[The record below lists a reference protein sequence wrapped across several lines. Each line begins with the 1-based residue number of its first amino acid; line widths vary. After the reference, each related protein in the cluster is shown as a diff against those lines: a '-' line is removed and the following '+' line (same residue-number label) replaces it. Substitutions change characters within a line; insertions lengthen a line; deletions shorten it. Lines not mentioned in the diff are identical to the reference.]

1 MPSHLSMFER
11 IAFREMLLIP
21 LMIVAFL
28 AGCESKSPTEEAKKM
43 EKPKAEAPAEA
54 PMEQAASEPTEMK
67 AEEEMTMDTPATTES
82 AALTAPV
89 SSSGKKANA
98 EGVTHAQQGHWD
110 VAEGHFRKALEV
122 DPKLAEA
129 HFNLGLALDKL
140 DRHDEAKAAFE
151 KAVELAPN
159 NSMITESP
167 VLKKHMST

>member
-1 MPSHLSMFER
+1 MPSQLSLFER
-11 IAFREMLLIP
+11 MTFRGMLLAP
-21 LMIVAFL
+21 MMLVVLL

-43 EKPKAEAPAEA
+43 EKPQTGAAMEQAATEPKEMKVEEEMKMEAPAEMKPA
-54 PMEQAASEPTEMK
+54 P
-67 AEEEMTMDTPATTES
+67 
-82 AALTAPV
+82 LTAPV
-89 SSSGKKANA
+89 SSAGQKANA

-110 VAEGHFRKALEV
+110 VAESHFRKALEA

-129 HFNLGLALDKL
+129 HYNLGLALDKL

-151 KAVELAPN
+151 KALELAPN

>member
-1 MPSHLSMFER
+1 MSDKDCRGVSTTGVVCVGF
-11 IAFREMLLIP
+11 
-21 LMIVAFL
+21 VAIMGL
-28 AGCESKSPTEEAKKM
+28 AGCEQRQPPMESKQ
-43 EKPKAEAPAEA
+43 EAPAPKVEA
-54 PMEQAASEPTEMK
+54 KMEM
-67 AEEEMTMDTPATTES
+67 PATETV
-82 AALTAPV
+82 APLTAPEGSAGRAANKEG
-89 SSSGKKANA
+89 SS
-98 EGVTHAQQGHWD
+98 HAQQGHWD
-110 VAEGHFRKALEV
+110 VAEGHFRKALEA

>member
-11 IAFREMLLIP
+11 LTLRGMLLTP
-21 LMIVAFL
+21 MMLGALL

-43 EKPKAEAPAEA
+43 EKPEAEA
-54 PMEQAASEPTEMK
+54 PMKQAASEPTEMK
-67 AEEEMTMDTPATTES
+67 AEEDMKMEAPAEPEA

-110 VAEGHFRKALEV
+110 VAESHFRKALEA

>member
-1 MPSHLSMFER
+1 MPSYSSTFER
-11 IAFREMLLIP
+11 IMLRGMLLTP
-21 LMIVAFL
+21 MMIVALL

-43 EKPKAEAPAEA
+43 EKPEAGTS
-54 PMEQAASEPTEMK
+54 MEQAPSELKEMK
-67 AEEEMTMDTPATTES
+67 AKEEMKTEASTEMETS
-82 AALTAPV
+82 ALSAPV
-89 SSSGKKANA
+89 SSSGETANT
-98 EGVTHAQQGHWD
+98 EGVVHAGQGHWD
-110 VAEGHFRKALEV
+110 VAEGHFRKALEA

-159 NSMITESP
+159 NPMITESP

>member
-1 MPSHLSMFER
+1 MPSHLSLFER
-11 IAFREMLLIP
+11 MTLRGMLLTP
-21 LMIVAFL
+21 MMLVVLL

-43 EKPKAEAPAEA
+43 EKPQTGAAMEQAATEPKEMKVEEEMKMEAPAEMKPA
-54 PMEQAASEPTEMK
+54 P
-67 AEEEMTMDTPATTES
+67 
-82 AALTAPV
+82 LTAPA
-89 SSSGKKANA
+89 SSAGQKANA

-110 VAEGHFRKALEV
+110 VAESHFRKALEA

-129 HFNLGLALDKL
+129 HYNLGLALDKL

-151 KAVELAPN
+151 KALELAPN

>member
-1 MPSHLSMFER
+1 MPSHLSLFER
-11 IAFREMLLIP
+11 MTLRGMLLTP
-21 LMIVAFL
+21 MMLVVLL

-43 EKPKAEAPAEA
+43 EKPQTGAA
-54 PMEQAASEPTEMK
+54 MEQAASEPKEMK
-67 AEEEMTMDTPATTES
+67 VEEEMKMEAPAEMKP
-82 AALTAPV
+82 APLTAPA
-89 SSSGKKANA
+89 SSAGQKANA

-110 VAEGHFRKALEV
+110 VAESHFRKALEA

-129 HFNLGLALDKL
+129 HYNLGLALDKL

-151 KAVELAPN
+151 KALELAPN